1 MLARDS
7 KPSMLL
13 QQPGRIGPLR
23 LRNRVIMGPMGTNFG
38 TTDGLSTERDKIY
51 YAERARGGAAMIITE
66 AMVITGNARNHRA
79 SLCIFDDRFIPGL
92 ADLTKAIHQAG
103 ALVCGQLNHRGMLL
117 RRSVLGMEPVG
128 PSPGKNPTTGDEV
141 RALTRHEIAEIQE
154 QFLTSAVGSIAPATT
169 RSNCTPRTAICSSN
183 SSRRASTSATT
194 TTAVRSKTACGC

>member
-13 QQPGRIGPLR
+13 QQPGRMGPLR
-23 LRNRVIMGPMGTNFG
+23 LKNRVVMGPMGTNFG
-38 TTDGLSTERDKIY
+38 TTDGFSTERDKIY

-66 AMVITGNARNHRA
+66 AMVVSGNARNHRA

-128 PSPGKNPTTGDEV
+128 PSPGKI
-141 RALTRHEIAEIQE
+141 RR
-154 QFLTSAVGSIAPATT
+154 PAM
-169 RSNCTPRTAICSSN
+169 RFAH
-183 SSRRASTSATT
+183 
-194 TTAVRSKTACGC
+194 